1 MQIYLINYVLAWST
15 LQWKSRDQFWRLLQ
29 WLRILRVPSGQCL
42 PQLELNL
49 LLLDLS
55 LFWPP
60 WDICKRTGAEVYC
73 LMKYH
78 RTHHHHFYVCVAIAL
93 YSNNNS
99 ETELNFRLIVIDMD
113 IFEPNNFRM
122 TGREYFTFII
132 KIYIEFIFWDDFF
145 VKIFIVCEGKLW
157 MVSKVRN
164 PVSYGR
170 LWNRPVMQAN
180 SDLYPNNLFWYS
192 VLALANNYLHCC
204 SW

>member
-1 MQIYLINYVLAWST
+1 MWCPLYNVLIHTGWSYYLYWRLTWQRYLINYVLAWST

-113 IFEPNNFRM
+113 IFEPNNLRK
-122 TGREYFTFII
+122 TGREYFTY
-132 KIYIEFIFWDDFF
+132 IYHQDSHRVHFLGW
-145 VKIFIVCEGKLW
+145 
-157 MVSKVRN
+157 
-164 PVSYGR
+164 
-170 LWNRPVMQAN
+170 
-180 SDLYPNNLFWYS
+180 LF
-192 VLALANNYLHCC
+192 CK
-204 SW
+204 